1 MEQHFSRLIEKS
13 EQYIKTTGELYKLKA
28 IDKSAEVLASLTAN
42 LFVLISVT
50 IFLLTLNIGI
60 AFWLGTIIG
69 EVYLGFFIVALFYL
83 LLTLL
88 IHLSKKYLIERP
100 TKNIIINK
108 MLTPHDNFQN

>member
-83 LLTLL
+83 LYICPL
-88 IHLSKKYLIERP
+88 ILIISVGSNLRILS
-100 TKNIIINK
+100 II
-108 MLTPHDNFQN
+108 T